1 MSLPPTRRRRRCRE
15 FIFLCVLLLA
25 FLEKPLLA
33 QAPPFPEDSV
43 LFREGEI
50 LFSKGEMEKALWR
63 FRRLTVD
70 FPQSSLY
77 HEARFRMAVCYTR
90 LKRPKDAI
98 QVLNDLFSTF
108 LSPGRMIQ
116 VFTLLGD
123 NHVELADPLTALH
136 WYGKGLFV
144 SGQPQ
149 EELRN
154 KVRSIID
161 TFTTEKELGQVESL
175 YRGAYGGGYA
185 KLKMALMAR
194 QRGDD
199 VLARKLLLELE
210 KEYRGM
216 DYSSQMRELLE
227 SIPAQAK
234 SKYTIGVILPLSG
247 THQSFGERALQ
258 GIQLAVKEADPG
270 GSPSLISLAVRDS
283 KGNPHD
289 AERAVEELV
298 TKEKAIAIIGPLL
311 SVNVDRA
318 ARKAQQL
325 RVPLLSLSQKELPSG
340 KGDFIFQNSF
350 TPSAQVQSLVT
361 YAIRDLELRTFAVFY
376 PNSPY
381 GLHFKNLFAQEVV
394 QRGGKTLGA
403 AVYQEDQTDFSQEI
417 RSFFRVETLTRYDS
431 GNKKIE
437 EFKPGLSVDGLF
449 IPDTYDRVGLLL
461 SQMAYYDVKDPVFMG
476 TNGWNSPGLISTTGT
491 ASDGSIFVDAFF
503 KGSPSPMTAR
513 FVEEFR
519 KLNGRDPETL
529 EALAYE
535 GARFLKEILGAKS
548 ISSPIQL
555 RDEIHQI
562 QNFQGIS
569 NLRGFGEGG
578 KPIRTLTILRV
589 NKGKIEQV
597 RP

>member
-1 MSLPPTRRRRRCRE
+1 MSLPPTRKRRRCRE

-98 QVLNDLFSTF
+98 RILNDLFSTF

-216 DYSSQMRELLE
+216 DYSSQIRELLE
-227 SIPAQAK
+227 PIPAQVK

-283 KGNPHD
+283 KGNPQD

-417 RSFFRVETLTRYDS
+417 RSFFRVETLTRHDS

-519 KLNGRDPETL
+519 KAYGRDPETI

-535 GARFLKEILGAKS
+535 GARFLRELLVTKS

-555 RDEIHQI
+555 RDEIHQV
-562 QNFQGIS
+562 QNFQGVS